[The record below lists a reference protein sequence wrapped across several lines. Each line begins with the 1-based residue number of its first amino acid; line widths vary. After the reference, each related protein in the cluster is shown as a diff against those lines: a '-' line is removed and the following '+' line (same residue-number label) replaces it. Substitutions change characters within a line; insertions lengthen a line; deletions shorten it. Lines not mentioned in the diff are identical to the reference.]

1 MEKKFLIVFC
11 FAVLISLCGC
21 LSKANT
27 ETAIRV
33 SSAEVD
39 AAEPAVASDADGNIY
54 IVYVEHGA
62 DKTADVYLQKFNADG
77 KTIGEKIRVNPNK
90 GEAKAW
96 FGDAPT
102 IKLGNDKTI
111 YIGWTAKAE
120 STETPAANILYLSVS
135 RDGGKTFDAPVKVND
150 DNAPASHGM
159 HSLAIGKDKHVFMAW
174 LDERNLKA
182 DHHAMTQGM
191 NGMKHDAAEPNSE
204 IFFSVSNDGGKTFS
218 SNKKLSSEVCPC
230 CKTSL
235 LASSDGMVYA
245 SWRQVLEGDHRH
257 IAVASSVDGGNNFS
271 APVIVSDDRWKIS
284 ACPVTGA
291 ALANGENSSLKVL
304 WFTSGEAGAQGLYW
318 AESKDGGK
326 TFSQRQIV
334 NEGQIRGTP
343 ALLVDKENGFI
354 KVWEKAANGQS
365 SVTLSNTK
373 DANAKEL
380 FEGELPTAT
389 ISNGKLVIGFIKK
402 ENGKRSIWIT
412 TKVFQ

>member
-1 MEKKFLIVFC
+1 M
-11 FAVLISLCGC
+11 VLISLCGC

-33 SSAEVD
+33 SPAETD
-39 AAEPAVASDADGNIY
+39 AAEPAIASDANGNIY
-54 IVYVEHGA
+54 SVYVEHSA
-62 DKTADVYLQKFNADG
+62 DKSADVYLQKLDANG
-77 KTIGEKIRVNPNK
+77 KTDGGKIRVNPNK

-102 IKLGNDKTI
+102 IQIGNDKTI
-111 YIGWTAKAE
+111 YVGWTAKAE
-120 STETPAANILYLSVS
+120 SGGKPAATVLYLSVS
-135 RDGGKTFDAPVKVND
+135 RDGAKTFDSPVKVND
-150 DNAPASHGM
+150 DSAPASHGM
-159 HSLAIGKDKHVFMAW
+159 HSLAIGKDNRVFMAW

-182 DHHAMTQGM
+182 EQHTNMSGM
-191 NGMKHDAAEPNSE
+191 SGMKHEAAEPNSE
-204 IFFSVSNDGGKTFS
+204 IFFAVSNDGGKTFS
-218 SNKKLSSEVCPC
+218 TNKKLSTEVCPC

-235 LASSDGMVYA
+235 LASADGTVYA

-257 IAVASSVDGGNNFS
+257 IAVASSFDGGNNFS
-271 APVIVSDDRWKIS
+271 APVIVSNDRWKIS

-291 ALANGENSSLKVL
+291 VLANGENSSLKVL

-326 TFSQRQIV
+326 TFSQRQLV

-343 ALLVDKENGFI
+343 ALLVDKENSFI
-354 KVWEKAANGQS
+354 RVWEKVANGQS
-365 SVTLSNTK
+365 SVILSNTK
-373 DANAKEL
+373 DANTKEL

-389 ISNGKLVIGFIKK
+389 ISNGKLIICYIKK